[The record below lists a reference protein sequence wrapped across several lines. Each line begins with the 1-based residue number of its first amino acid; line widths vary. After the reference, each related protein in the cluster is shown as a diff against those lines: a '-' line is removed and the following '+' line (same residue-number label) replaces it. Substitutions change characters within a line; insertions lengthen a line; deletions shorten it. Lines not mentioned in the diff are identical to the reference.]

1 MGRSQEQI
9 DAATASRVG
18 HTMAEKGKSRRI
30 MADLLVFALKQT
42 ADFFA
47 ELPKI
52 FPKLGEI
59 KTKSLDFNHHEHG
72 EHCDC
77 AIVRK
82 AVTYTPRQAA
92 QIQDLFRQNFP
103 KQWPVLNTAANDYV
117 HSLMSGNL
125 PTRDAPMSKAY
136 WDMIT
141 QGSKFAFDTVTAD
154 KSKPK
159 GMPVI
164 PYVVNPGDDFIKK
177 IYVDGYTLIRA
188 QSSLNVLPQIME
200 TMNQTLTGGLS
211 WEQASLQIS
220 IQANIAEY
228 EAERIVRSEMAMA
241 ANAGTVAGA
250 RALNEPSAVIK
261 WSTSMSGN
269 ACPICLARNG
279 NLYELDSPE
288 ATEIAHPN
296 CMCVK
301 VTTFRKRNRQTLDTP
316 TPPAPAPAPQKK
328 PSITPLGKGVSAK
341 GEGKGKPSYAPS
353 DENYPDYLSHDD
365 LREIIT
371 HARKKAKEY
380 GINDDFEIELFY
392 QTGDLEYTNG
402 SAPWPQDD
410 NPATLV
416 KIGFGRDGRTVEQI
430 KKTLSHELKHV
441 EQFNSGRFSVNN
453 THVVWDGKEFI
464 SNKEFNETME
474 IQSSSPIEK
483 YREKAYN
490 KYRSWP
496 WEAEANAAM

>member
-1 MGRSQEQI
+1 MRTQEQI

-30 MADLLVFALKQT
+30 MAELLVFTLNQT
-42 ADFFA
+42 EQFFA

-59 KTKSLDFNHHEHG
+59 KTKGLDFNHHEHG
-72 EHCDC
+72 EGCDC
-77 AIVRK
+77 AIVHK
-82 AVTYTPRQAA
+82 AVTYTSRQAA

-103 KQWPVLNTAANDYV
+103 RQWPLLNTAANDYV

-136 WDMIT
+136 WDMLT

-164 PYVVNPGDDFIKK
+164 PYVVNPGDEFVKK
-177 IYVDGYTLIRA
+177 IYVDGYTLIRS

-200 TMNQTLTGGLS
+200 TMNNALAGGLS

-250 RALNEPSAVIK
+250 KALNEPSAVIK
-261 WSTSMSGN
+261 WSTSMSGG
-269 ACPICLARNG
+269 ACPICLGRNG

-301 VTTFRKRNRQTLDTP
+301 VVTFRKR
-316 TPPAPAPAPQKK
+316 
-328 PSITPLGKGVSAK
+328 V
-341 GEGKGKPSYAPS
+341 
-353 DENYPDYLSHDD
+353 
-365 LREIIT
+365 RE
-371 HARKKAKEY
+371 E
-380 GINDDFEIELFY
+380 
-392 QTGDLEYTNG
+392 
-402 SAPWPQDD
+402 
-410 NPATLV
+410 V
-416 KIGFGRDGRTVEQI
+416 
-430 KKTLSHELKHV
+430 
-441 EQFNSGRFSVNN
+441 
-453 THVVWDGKEFI
+453 
-464 SNKEFNETME
+464 
-474 IQSSSPIEK
+474 
-483 YREKAYN
+483 
-490 KYRSWP
+490 
-496 WEAEANAAM
+496 